1 MERRKFGRF
10 YAFFDSKYKT
20 LLSRS
25 APEHFC
31 AGRDDSLDETL
42 AHWVERGPLGEETAG
57 SAGETTWST
66 GTPCH
71 FAANT
76 WEELFEYMG
85 LSDEEAAAAKASI
98 DRYNEMAAAGK
109 DTDFGRDP
117 RVLLPIDE
125 PPFFGMIQVQEKPA
139 LGTVSLNGLVI
150 DANQRVLDKNFNP
163 IEGLYASGN
172 NSGGRFGTH
181 YSTPIQGVSLGM
193 ALTLGRVLG
202 KELSG
207 QEISK

>member
-1 MERRKFGRF
+1 
-10 YAFFDSKYKT
+10 
-20 LLSRS
+20 
-25 APEHFC
+25 
-31 AGRDDSLDETL
+31 
-42 AHWVERGPLGEETAG
+42 
-57 SAGETTWST
+57 
-66 GTPCH
+66 
-71 FAANT
+71 
-76 WEELFEYMG
+76 MG
-85 LSDEEAAAAKASI
+85 LSDEEATAAKASI